1 MQSLG
6 KASRAAGQLQQSKQ
20 EWRSDLGRQ
29 EVPPCQPL
37 DSSGPHGARMWPGK
51 PCLCSWESGLDRKP
65 QADPQSPILVLSAC
79 SREGSR
85 QEMCG
90 SLDILHWNLRA
101 GRGAASLHLVLLPSF
116 QAALPR
122 RWSSSSP
129 ELPSS
134 PQPVTVYFCDL
145 LSQMPGHM
153 FPQSAERASTER
165 GRRTYRQVLVV
176 GEEEERGPGRCQAM
190 S

>member
-51 PCLCSWESGLDRKP
+51 PCLGSWESGLDRKP

-165 GRRTYRQVLVV
+165 GRRTHRQVLVV